1 MVKIKICT
9 SLKTIQASMAVD
21 QYNCHYIV
29 LANGLEQKLQ
39 VFLKIQKCK
48 ELTNLPKSPFYT
60 GSHFAHLTIEFLLII
75 CQSNSPIRSQ
85 YASCQAIGW
94 VYINCIGFPI
104 WVLEFSQPISQPLT
118 PSMKLLFRFL
128 SIGPNML
135 AINPLGASTDY
146 EIMLKYTMMVI
157 TRFKKLCKG
166 PVVIIGE
173 QALI

>member
-1 MVKIKICT
+1 
-9 SLKTIQASMAVD
+9 MAVD
-21 QYNCHYIV
+21 QYNCHLIV

-75 CQSNSPIRSQ
+75 CQSNSPIGSQ
-85 YASCQAIGW
+85 YVSCQALGW
-94 VYINCIGFPI
+94 VSINRIGFPI
-104 WVLEFSQPISQPLT
+104 WVLESSQLISQPLT
-118 PSMKLLFRFL
+118 PSMKLLCRFL

-146 EIMLKYTMMVI
+146 EIMLKYTMIVMG
-157 TRFKKLCKG
+157 RFKKLCKG
-166 PVVIIGE
+166 PVVITGE